1 MLYSALLMWGNNP
14 KLTLPLV
21 IADCVTPPEEDQA
34 TAIVNMHKK
43 FAKGHMCVSGD
54 MLADTQTDRPT
65 DVRITIL
72 RHHSR
77 GELCMCLCKIQW
89 SVSEADVGEDSTT
102 ASCNDM

>member
-14 KLTLPLV
+14 KLPLPLV

-54 MLADTQTDRPT
+54 MLADRQTHRQTDPQT
-65 DVRITIL
+65 CALQFFGITPAANCVCVCVKYSGL
-72 RHHSR
+72 
-77 GELCMCLCKIQW
+77 
-89 SVSEADVGEDSTT
+89 
-102 ASCNDM
+102 